1 MAPRV
6 IKVRAAS
13 WPLLGLLLMGLLPPA
28 GGALAQTRIADL
40 QRYHAAMRALE
51 DIEEVSDGQRYR
63 AGLFD
68 GLVEGALE
76 SLAMSGEACLPSCR
90 CDLRDAISRRLL
102 TDQPAPEGLAMPWLQ
117 DTLRREF
124 PCPQAAG
131 Q

>member
-1 MAPRV
+1 MVPRG
-6 IKVRAAS
+6 IKVRAAGL
-13 WPLLGLLLMGLLPPA
+13 PLLGLLLVGVLLPA

-68 GLVEGALE
+68 GLVDGALE
-76 SLAMSGEACLPSCR
+76 SLAMRGEACLPSCR
-90 CDLRDAISRRLL
+90 CDLRDAISRRLRAEP
-102 TDQPAPEGLAMPWLQ
+102 PAPEGLAMPWLQ
-117 DTLRREF
+117 DTLRRAF
-124 PCPQAAG
+124 PCPQAAD